1 MDAGHGE
8 PMVGW
13 GRAGLLCPFCY
24 VTHAL
29 HCHSQPSPALATYPW
44 LLKPLQARAGPCR
57 TAPCLPHHL
66 PPLMLSFWADAGS
79 ISLWQQGAAGL

>member
-29 HCHSQPSPALATYPW
+29 HCHSQPSPALATETSS
-44 LLKPLQARAGPCR
+44 GPGWSVQDGS
-57 TAPCLPHHL
+57 L
-66 PPLMLSFWADAGS
+66 PPASPSPFDALLLGRCR
-79 ISLWQQGAAGL
+79 LH

>member
-24 VTHAL
+24 VTHAVL
-29 HCHSQPSPALATYPW
+29 PLPALTCLGYLPLATETSSGPGWSVQDNSLPPASPSPFDAL
-44 LLKPLQARAGPCR
+44 LLGRCR
-57 TAPCLPHHL
+57 LH
-66 PPLMLSFWADAGS
+66 
-79 ISLWQQGAAGL
+79 